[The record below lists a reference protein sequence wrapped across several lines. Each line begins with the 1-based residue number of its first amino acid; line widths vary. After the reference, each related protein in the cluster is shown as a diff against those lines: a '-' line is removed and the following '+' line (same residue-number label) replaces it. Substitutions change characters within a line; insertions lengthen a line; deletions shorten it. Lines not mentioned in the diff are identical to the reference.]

1 MPRLLGLTGRL
12 RASGNVGG
20 ARPRRGR
27 SSYVLSVDHSKPC
40 FENSPVLLALSL
52 PDAGESY
59 EHNCQAIHNGDRP
72 DEGKPSPAPEVKSTA
87 EPPLSPR
94 PRLAVVEF
102 PVKWRSSNSCQH
114 TRAPGACEAR
124 GRSQAFASS
133 SPTDKM
139 FNTNQMHGFRDKTQR
154 TCDTTLR
161 SAVLSEIGGIFQ
173 FP

>member
-87 EPPLSPR
+87 EPPLSPKAPPRRWWNSLLNGVPAIAASIREHPAPARLVADRKPSPVRRR
-94 PRLAVVEF
+94 P
-102 PVKWRSSNSCQH
+102 
-114 TRAPGACEAR
+114 TRCSIPIRCTVLGTKPKGRAIRHLGAPC
-124 GRSQAFASS
+124 
-133 SPTDKM
+133 
-139 FNTNQMHGFRDKTQR
+139 
-154 TCDTTLR
+154 
-161 SAVLSEIGGIFQ
+161 
-173 FP
+173 